1 LLKHDGNCKITAVI
15 QQFVMSSRLQVP
27 PPAIMYLPVADR
39 EKMLADVVILDWC
52 SIIEE
57 IFLNSVDA
65 GARKVNIWLVDPF
78 HSDATIR

>member
-1 LLKHDGNCKITAVI
+1 
-15 QQFVMSSRLQVP
+15 
-27 PPAIMYLPVADR
+27 MYLPVADR